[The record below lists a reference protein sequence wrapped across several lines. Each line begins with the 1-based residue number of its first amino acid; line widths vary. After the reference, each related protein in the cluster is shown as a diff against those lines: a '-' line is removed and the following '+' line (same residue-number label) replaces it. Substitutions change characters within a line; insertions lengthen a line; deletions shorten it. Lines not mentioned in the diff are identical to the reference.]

1 MNGPEER
8 DQRTE
13 MRDQGEA
20 PEFQDAGMTEF
31 EAALGRAMQR
41 VEVRAETAAKFLALA
56 EEAERG
62 RVHPSE
68 QKTFAGD
75 PGKAGGGLRL
85 VRLSNG
91 GRVFA
96 MPRLR
101 IPQARAWMG
110 GAIAAVL
117 AMGVFAGAHI
127 HEQHEQH
134 ERQVMAQQ
142 QFETA
147 ERITDETL
155 ARTRAELEQRGI
167 NLEQQ

>member
-13 MRDQGEA
+13 MKDELNDPR
-20 PEFQDAGMTEF
+20 MKEF
-31 EAALGRAMQR
+31 EQALSRAMQR
-41 VEVRAETAAKFLALA
+41 VEVRAQTAAKFLALA
-56 EEAERG
+56 EEAEKSRM
-62 RVHPSE
+62 
-68 QKTFAGD
+68 
-75 PGKAGGGLRL
+75 KAGGGLRL
-85 VRLSNG
+85 LRLSHG
-91 GRVFA
+91 GRVIT

-155 ARTRAELEQRGI
+155 ARTREQIERKGI
-167 NLEQQ
+167 NLDQQ

>member
-8 DQRTE
+8 DQRAE
-13 MRDQGEA
+13 MN
-20 PEFQDAGMTEF
+20 DALDDPRMKEF
-31 EAALGRAMQR
+31 EQALSRAMQR

-56 EEAERG
+56 EEAERK
-62 RVHPSE
+62 RVH
-68 QKTFAGD
+68 
-75 PGKAGGGLRL
+75 AGGGFRL
-85 VRLSNG
+85 IKLSNG

-96 MPRLR
+96 MPR
-101 IPQARAWMG
+101 PRAWMG

-117 AMGVFAGAHI
+117 AIGCFVGAHV
-127 HEQHEQH
+127 HEQH
-134 ERQVMAQQ
+134 ERRVVAQQ

-167 NLEQQ
+167 NLDQQ

>member
-13 MRDQGEA
+13 MRDELDD
-20 PEFQDAGMTEF
+20 PRMKEF
-31 EAALGRAMQR
+31 EQALGRAMKR
-41 VEVRAETAAKFLALA
+41 VEVRAETTAKFLALA
-56 EEAERG
+56 EEAERE
-62 RVHPSE
+62 RV
-68 QKTFAGD
+68 A
-75 PGKAGGGLRL
+75 AGGGIRL
-85 VRLSNG
+85 IKFSGYTWNW
-91 GRVFA
+91 GRVLA
-96 MPRLR
+96 MPRPR
-101 IPQARAWMG
+101 GWMG

-117 AMGVFAGAHI
+117 TIGVFAGAHI

-155 ARTRAELEQRGI
+155 ERTKAQLERKGI
-167 NLEQQ
+167 YLDQQ

>member
-13 MRDQGEA
+13 TSEDLIDPRMK
-20 PEFQDAGMTEF
+20 EF
-31 EAALGRAMQR
+31 EQALARAMKR
-41 VEVRAETAAKFLALA
+41 VEVRAETTAKFLVLA
-56 EEAERG
+56 EEAERK
-62 RVHPSE
+62 RVH
-68 QKTFAGD
+68 
-75 PGKAGGGLRL
+75 AGGGFRL
-85 VRLSNG
+85 IKLSNG

-96 MPRLR
+96 MPR
-101 IPQARAWMG
+101 PRAWMG

-117 AMGVFAGAHI
+117 ALGCFVGAHI
-127 HEQHEQH
+127 HERH
-134 ERQVMAQQ
+134 ERKAIAEQ

-167 NLEQQ
+167 NLDQQ

>member
-20 PEFQDAGMTEF
+20 PEFQDAGMMEF
-31 EAALGRAMQR
+31 EQALGRAMQR
-41 VEVRAETAAKFLALA
+41 VEVRAETTAKFLALA
-56 EEAERG
+56 EEAERK
-62 RVHPSE
+62 RVH
-68 QKTFAGD
+68 
-75 PGKAGGGLRL
+75 AGGRFRL
-85 VRLSNG
+85 IKFSSG
-91 GRVFA
+91 GRVFT
-96 MPRLR
+96 MPR

-117 AMGVFAGAHI
+117 AIGVFAGAHI

-134 ERQVMAQQ
+134 EQHERQMAAQL

-155 ARTRAELEQRGI
+155 ARTRERLERQGI

>member
-1 MNGPEER
+1 MS
-8 DQRTE
+8 
-13 MRDQGEA
+13 DQGET
-20 PEFQDAGMTEF
+20 PEFQDARMTEF
-31 EAALGRAMQR
+31 EQALGRAMQR

-56 EEAERG
+56 EEAERS
-62 RVHPSE
+62 RM
-68 QKTFAGD
+68 
-75 PGKAGGGLRL
+75 KAGGGLRL

-91 GRVFA
+91 GRVIA

-127 HEQHEQH
+127 HEQHEEH

-167 NLEQQ
+167 NLNQQ

>member
-20 PEFQDAGMTEF
+20 PEFQDAGMMEF
-31 EAALGRAMQR
+31 EQALGRAMQR

-127 HEQHEQH
+127 HEQHE
-134 ERQVMAQQ
+134 RRVMAEQ

-147 ERITDETL
+147 QRITNETL
-155 ARTRAELEQRGI
+155 ARTREQLERQGI
-167 NLEQQ
+167 DLYQQ

>member
-1 MNGPEER
+1 
-8 DQRTE
+8 
-13 MRDQGEA
+13 MRDELDD
-20 PEFQDAGMTEF
+20 PRMTEF
-31 EAALGRAMQR
+31 EQALGRAMQR
-41 VEVRAETAAKFLALA
+41 VELRAETAAKFLALA
-56 EEAERG
+56 EEAERK
-62 RVHPSE
+62 RVH
-68 QKTFAGD
+68 
-75 PGKAGGGLRL
+75 AGGGFRL
-85 VRLSNG
+85 LKLSNS
-91 GRVFA
+91 GRVIA

-117 AMGVFAGAHI
+117 AIGVFAGAHL

-155 ARTRAELEQRGI
+155 AHTREQLEQRGI